1 MTRESKSKMP
11 SRLEA
16 YTKIGKQ
23 TSAIGAFGIA
33 AVAVTG
39 AADAALQTWTV
50 GQNFG
55 YNNRAATAGADLALT
70 ATFNSAF
77 KVNFFNTGTV
87 NQTNQQIKQQVLW
100 APNNNL
106 SFINWGTA
114 NDGEDYNDPAQ
125 WRGAQTFGASA
136 LNGVASAFG
145 PAYTVHSWFQAVNSH
160 TTSNDIAWSSFGAT
174 PQGALAIGIRFD
186 AGAGNY
192 HYGWVEISNDA
203 NGAYSVE
210 RWAVET
216 TANTAASYAPVPGP
230 MGLTALA
237 LGAAGIRRS
246 RKRSA

>member
-55 YNNRAATAGADLALT
+55 YNNLAGTAGADLALT

-114 NDGEDYNDPAQ
+114 NSVGANDPAQ

-136 LNGVASAFG
+136 NQGDASVFG
-145 PAYTVHSWFQAVNSH
+145 GSYTVHSWFQAANSH
-160 TTSNDIAWSSFGAT
+160 THSNDIAWSSFGDT

-230 MGLTALA
+230 IGLTALA
-237 LGAAGIRRS
+237 LGAAGVRRS

>member
-55 YNNRAATAGADLALT
+55 YNNQAGTNGADLALS
-70 ATFNSAF
+70 ATFNTAF

-87 NQTNQQIKQQVLW
+87 NQTNQQTKNQVLW
-100 APNNNL
+100 APNDNL
-106 SFINWGTA
+106 SFINWGTPFSVGA
-114 NDGEDYNDPAQ
+114 NDPAQ
-125 WRGAQTFGASA
+125 WRGAQTFGANA

-145 PAYTVHSWFQAVNSH
+145 ISYTVHSWYAAASVHATN
-160 TTSNDIAWSSFGAT
+160 NDIAWSSFAAT
-174 PQGALAIGIRFD
+174 PQGPIAIGIRFD
-186 AGAGNY
+186 AGAGNFN
-192 HYGWVEISNDA
+192 YGWVEISNDA

-237 LGAAGIRRS
+237 LGAAGVRRS

>member
-1 MTRESKSKMP
+1 MNHENYVSKRS
-11 SRLEA
+11 SRLDA
-16 YTKIGKQ
+16 YPRISTHA
-23 TSAIGAFGIA
+23 SAFGIA
-33 AVAVTG
+33 AIAVTG

-55 YNNRAATAGADLALT
+55 YNNTAGTNGADLALS
-70 ATFNSAF
+70 ATFNTAF

-87 NQTNQQIKQQVLW
+87 NQTNQETANQVLW

-114 NDGEDYNDPAQ
+114 GYVGANDPAQ
-125 WRGAQTFGASA
+125 WRGSQTFGANA
-136 LNGVASAFG
+136 LNGVASVVGA
-145 PAYTVHSWFQAVNSH
+145 AYTVHSWFQATNNH
-160 TTSNDIAWSSFGAT
+160 ATRNDIGWATFGNT
-174 PQGALAIGIRFD
+174 PQGSLAIGIRFD

-216 TANTAASYAPVPGP
+216 TANTAASYTPVPGP

-237 LGAAGIRRS
+237 LGAAGVRRS